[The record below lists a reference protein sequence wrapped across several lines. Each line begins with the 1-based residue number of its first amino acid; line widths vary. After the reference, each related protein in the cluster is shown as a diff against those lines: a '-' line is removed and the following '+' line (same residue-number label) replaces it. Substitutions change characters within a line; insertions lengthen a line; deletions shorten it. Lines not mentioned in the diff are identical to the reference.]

1 MTTIQLTLL
10 NEKTEKRSATIKT
23 SQFSKNDF
31 LRRRRGFTFCTAVEL
46 ITKRLQCSTCST
58 RIAIMC
64 MNCCYCCWFLWFDVI
79 VGTDWLA
86 SLFSVPASN
95 TKLRKQLAHTK
106 ILVGLGENGS
116 RTFQVKEEAPKC
128 YIVVTNVTCW
138 LTVNRVAY
146 SYVVMQVVKR
156 SSYL

>member
-1 MTTIQLTLL
+1 M
-10 NEKTEKRSATIKT
+10 KRQRKRPATIKT

-31 LRRRRGFTFCTAVEL
+31 RRGRRGFTFCTAVEL
-46 ITKRLQCSTCST
+46 IATRLQCSTCST
-58 RIAIMC
+58 RIVIMC
-64 MNCCYCCWFLWFDVI
+64 MNCCCYCCWFLGFDII

-86 SLFSVPASN
+86 SLFSVHASN
-95 TKLRKQLAHTK
+95 TKLRKQLPRTK

-128 YIVVTNVTCW
+128 YSW

-146 SYVVMQVVKR
+146 SYVVRQVVKR
-156 SSYL
+156 SSDL